1 MVEGSTFAKTVG
13 SSCPYCDSQAPQV
26 RCYLQSFWTGSY
38 IQANFGGGRSGK
50 DINTV
55 LGSIHT
61 FDPQATCDDA
71 TFQPCSARALAN
83 HKVVTDSFRSIYAIN
98 SGRAENQAVAVGRY
112 PEDSYY
118 NGNPWFLT
126 TLAAAE
132 QLYDALYQ
140 WDKIGSLA
148 ITDVSLP
155 FFKALYSSAAT
166 GTYASSTTVYKDIV
180 SAVKAYADGYVQIVV
195 RQVPSSLSL
204 MVRVANDRSKPTLH
218 PPAPWPSNIP
228 RRTGVRPPP
237 GILPGRTLHFSRPT
251 TDETRSF
258 LHHGARP
265 LPPAFRQL
273 ALRLP
278 PRAPTAAWL
287 SHPGR
292 PLADTQA
299 RQTAPARCRRLC
311 R

>member
-1 MVEGSTFAKTVG
+1 M
-13 SSCPYCDSQAPQV
+13 
-26 RCYLQSFWTGSY
+26 QSFWTGSY

-83 HKVVTDSFRSIYAIN
+83 HKSVTDSFRSIYAIN
-98 SGRAENQAVAVGRY
+98 AGRAENQAVAVGRY

-140 WDKIGSLA
+140 WDHIGSLA

-180 SAVKAYADGYVQIVV
+180 NAVKTYADGYVQIVV
-195 RQVPSSLSL
+195 RRDPSL
-204 MVRVANDRSKPTLH
+204 
-218 PPAPWPSNIP
+218 
-228 RRTGVRPPP
+228 
-237 GILPGRTLHFSRPT
+237 
-251 TDETRSF
+251 
-258 LHHGARP
+258 
-265 LPPAFRQL
+265 
-273 ALRLP
+273 
-278 PRAPTAAWL
+278 WL
-287 SHPGR
+287 FF
-292 PLADTQA
+292 
-299 RQTAPARCRRLC
+299 
-311 R
+311 